1 MRFSLAVAVVIVLAS
16 PAFAHKLELVAQQ
29 VGDQL
34 RVEAFYADDTPA
46 QEAKVT
52 VSIEGKVVADGRT
65 DEKGVW
71 TCPKPGPGT
80 YSVRVESVGHAA
92 KETVVI
98 ADAAGASNPTSP
110 VIEPDSTPLPDSG
123 DRSAKFATLWPRIA
137 LGLGLIV
144 GVSFLSYVLRKN
156 SPQRN

>member
-1 MRFSLAVAVVIVLAS
+1 MRYSVTVALFVVLTS
-16 PAFAHKLELVAQQ
+16 PAFAHKLELVARL

-71 TCPKPGPGT
+71 TCPKPAPGT

-92 KETVVI
+92 KETLVI
-98 ADAAGASNPTSP
+98 ADAAQASDAVSSAA
-110 VIEPDSTPLPDSG
+110 EPESTAPSES
-123 DRSAKFATLWPRIA
+123 SARFAKTATPWRRIA
-137 LGLGLIV
+137 LGLGLIA
-144 GVSFLSYVLRKN
+144 GVSVLSYVLRKN
-156 SPQRN
+156 APQRN

>member
-1 MRFSLAVAVVIVLAS
+1 MRFSLAALVVVALAS
-16 PAFAHKLELVAQQ
+16 PAFAHKLELVSKQ

-52 VSIEGKVVADGRT
+52 VSIEGNVVAEGRT

-71 TCPKPGPGT
+71 TCPKPAPGT

-92 KETVVI
+92 KETLVI
-98 ADAAGASNPTSP
+98 ADAALAA
-110 VIEPDSTPLPDSG
+110 EPESTAPAES
-123 DRSAKFATLWPRIA
+123 SARFAKTATPWRRIA
-137 LGLGLIV
+137 LGLGLIA
-144 GVSFLSYVLRKN
+144 GVSILSYVLRKN
-156 SPQRN
+156 APRRN